1 MISFAGDGWGA
12 VAALKSLQVK
22 FDVIEICSNDEDV
35 LALIRF
41 SDKKIKSLSLCESEL
56 VVCAGYKAFITKK
69 ELSKKRFMNVHYSLL
84 PKYRGMHSV
93 VWAILNGESCFG
105 VTVYAMDEYMD
116 NGDILSQFKF
126 DAQGVNSAMI
136 MTKCNELVECHL
148 HDVIS
153 KYLNGEIIPYPQDK
167 SCASWVPK
175 RNLQD
180 CVIDFSENIQQI
192 ERLFLA
198 LVPPY
203 PLPMIKVKNELYE
216 ITSFD
221 TRTTEYL
228 TSIGR
233 VVNIDEEG
241 AWIKAADGLLLVKE
255 LSLNGQPVDIAK
267 ILSIGKRL

>member
-22 FDVIEICSNDEDV
+22 FDVIEVCSDDHDV

-41 SDKKIKSLSLCESEL
+41 SDKKINSLSLSESEL

-69 ELSKKRFMNVHYSLL
+69 ELSKKCFINVHYSLL

-93 VWAILNGESCFG
+93 VWAVLNGENRFG
-105 VTVYAMDEYMD
+105 LSVYIMDEYMD
-116 NGDILSQFKF
+116 NGDILAQFEF
-126 DAQGVNSAMI
+126 CGQGMNSTMI

-148 HDVIS
+148 NDVIS
-153 KYLNGEIIPYPQDK
+153 KYIDGEITPCVQDK
-167 SCASWVPK
+167 SQATWVPK

-180 CVIDFSENIQQI
+180 CIIDYSENIQQI

-198 LVPPY
+198 LVTPY
-203 PLPMIKVKNELYE
+203 PLPMIKINNDLYE

-221 TRTTEYL
+221 TRKTEYF

-241 AWIKAADGLLLVKE
+241 AWIKVADGILLVKG
-255 LSLNGQPVDIAK
+255 LSLNGQPVDIYK
-267 ILSIGKRL
+267 TLNIGKRL